1 MCSGNYQCVPVFRCV
16 PVFLCTALHSDNV
29 EKANLLNQQFQSVF
43 SCLSPLR
50 LGQLSAQIIQKL
62 FHENIPENLQSLC
75 PPMPEI
81 FIDPNGIIK
90 LLANLNPNKA
100 AGPDSIKPI
109 ILKELRLEIAPVIC
123 LLFEK
128 SLKTGLL
135 PSEWTKAQVCP
146 LCKKGDKTDPANYR
160 PISLTC
166 ILCKVM
172 EHVIASN
179 ISRHITQHNILYE
192 LQHGFHEKRSCETQ
206 LRPYQINL

>member
-1 MCSGNYQCVPVFRCV
+1 
-16 PVFLCTALHSDNV
+16 
-29 EKANLLNQQFQSVF
+29 
-43 SCLSPLR
+43 
-50 LGQLSAQIIQKL
+50 
-62 FHENIPENLQSLC
+62 
-75 PPMPEI
+75 MPEI

-128 SLKTGLL
+128 SLKTGQL

-146 LCKKGDKTDPANYR
+146 LYKKGDKTDPANDR

-166 ILCKVM
+166 ILCKVI

-179 ISRHITQHNILYE
+179 ISRHITQHNIPYE
-192 LQHGFHEKRSCETQ
+192 LSHGFHEKRSCETQ
-206 LRPYQINL
+206 LIELVEDLARRPALGKKLVLSFGISAKPLTKSII

>member
-1 MCSGNYQCVPVFRCV
+1 MRVGILGFQKKKKKLFSLIKNNRQDSGDISTLKDKENN
-16 PVFLCTALHSDNV
+16 TLHSDNV
-29 EKANLLNQQFQSVF
+29 EKANLLNQQQFQSVF
-43 SCLSPLR
+43 SRLSPLR

-81 FIDPNGIIK
+81 FIDPNEIIK
-90 LLANLNPNKA
+90 LLSNLNPNKA

-128 SLKTGLL
+128 SLKTSQL

-146 LCKKGDKTDPANYR
+146 LYKKGDR
-160 PISLTC
+160 PCQSQAHLIDMHIVQGDGACYC
-166 ILCKVM
+166 I
-172 EHVIASN
+172 
-179 ISRHITQHNILYE
+179 QY
-192 LQHGFHEKRSCETQ
+192 LQTYN
-206 LRPYQINL
+206 PT